1 MTLNDLNRVMAV
13 ILRYFTE
20 PLKESSFRPYI
31 ISDDILGDTEKECA
45 NSTQLDSTAKIR
57 LIV

>member
-20 PLKESSFRPYI
+20 PLKDSSFRQCI
-31 ISDDILGDTEKECA
+31 ISDDIIGDTEKECA
-45 NSTQLDSTAKIR
+45 N
-57 LIV
+57 